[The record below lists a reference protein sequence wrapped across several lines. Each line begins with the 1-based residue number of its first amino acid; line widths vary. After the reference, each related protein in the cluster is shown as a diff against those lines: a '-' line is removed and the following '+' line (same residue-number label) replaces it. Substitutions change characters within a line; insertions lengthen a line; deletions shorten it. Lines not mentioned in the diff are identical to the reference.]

1 MARKT
6 LLDVVK
12 RACYLINEPAPSA
25 LYGSTDPNV
34 LQLLNILYQIG
45 DQIRNDYDYP
55 TLKTKF
61 QFSTTSGTKFYPLP
75 GDFYRLGSGT
85 QWDESNQWAMFG
97 PEDDAGIVERDIGLV
112 PFGTQY
118 SYRIVG
124 ALSQDVAQTSFDRNA
139 GYIEISPTPTEVRE
153 LYIEYIKT
161 NWFYPKQWVAS
172 TAYTTGAF
180 ISANGNIYKVTN
192 TASSNTVRPTGES
205 GVAGT
210 YGISYQLWRDEY
222 DDITADTD
230 YPIIEPGL
238 LVQGLVAHFAGKKGL
253 DQTAEQLKFNN
264 MILQS
269 IGRFHGATII
279 NGDGN
284 VTYDFPNISEGF
296 VSTGW

>member
-1 MARKT
+1 MA
-6 LLDVVK
+6 LVWLGNF
-12 RACYLINEPAPSA
+12 ASA
-25 LYGSTDPNV
+25 
-34 LQLLNILYQIG
+34 
-45 DQIRNDYDYP
+45 
-55 TLKTKF
+55 
-61 QFSTTSGTKFYPLP
+61 
-75 GDFYRLGSGT
+75 
-85 QWDESNQWAMFG
+85 
-97 PEDDAGIVERDIGLV
+97 
-112 PFGTQY
+112 
-118 SYRIVG
+118 
-124 ALSQDVAQTSFDRNA
+124 
-139 GYIEISPTPTEVRE
+139 
-153 LYIEYIKT
+153 
-161 NWFYPKQWVAS
+161 
-172 TAYTTGAF
+172 
-180 ISANGNIYKVTN
+180 
-192 TASSNTVRPTGES
+192 S

-253 DQTAEQLKFNN
+253 DQAAEQLKFNN